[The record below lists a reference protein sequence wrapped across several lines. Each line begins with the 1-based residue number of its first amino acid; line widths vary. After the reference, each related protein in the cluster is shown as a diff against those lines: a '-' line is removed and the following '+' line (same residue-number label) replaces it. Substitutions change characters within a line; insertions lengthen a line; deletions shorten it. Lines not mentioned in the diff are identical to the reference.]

1 MSKGSCKTA
10 YFRCPRVGNTKSKL
24 TDVEFQLYY
33 SILSIL
39 LGTNYVS
46 IDDGFELLLTCAYY
60 SEFEVMRKLS
70 GSRGAHC

>member
-1 MSKGSCKTA
+1 M
-10 YFRCPRVGNTKSKL
+10 

-33 SILSIL
+33 SIISIL
-39 LGTNYVS
+39 LGTNHVS

-70 GSRGAHC
+70 GSRGTHCEKCQFRAKITVST